1 MLVDRSTDKTHCSR
15 PPQHHVVTGIV
26 GRTQDVD
33 ALEDNEFDSEYAGR
47 VDPPFICLSGKFVTQ
62 RAIPRHLGTVT
73 LSALCLILAAI
84 ACSSKADRAVPAD
97 GATGDTVLRAPA
109 PSRSSA
115 AADSSSTGD
124 STDDTDVQT
133 LDTSSV
139 THIDAAAAINEHA
152 PTIARVGKLSPLA
165 DSIASTLVFELK
177 TQRTFLAASRAKRV
191 LIDLGRV
198 DATLKAPQ
206 RQHAFEEAVKVLSPV
221 RIGDRFRLHG
231 SWGQDDATV
240 QSYDQWNGRIV
251 GVLAVSP
258 HVDSLAKGKATV
270 VALAVRADSAAPAVV
285 DSCPRDSISAQLND
299 RLSFLRDSLLTI
311 LQNDTVKMVP
321 RLMKSLHAQ
330 KTQAIGCFGKAR
342 VLLFVAQW
350 AGDYEYY
357 HQIATLV
364 DTAGKA
370 TQIRVNDLRFKV
382 HESLGA
388 LDEDGDGIDD
398 VALRGRAPR
407 IGGTVILKLD
417 PVKKR
422 LEYVAGGF
430 AWESF

>member
-1 MLVDRSTDKTHCSR
+1 MARGSTSESKT
-15 PPQHHVVTGIV
+15 QT
-26 GRTQDVD
+26 
-33 ALEDNEFDSEYAGR
+33 
-47 VDPPFICLSGKFVTQ
+47 
-62 RAIPRHLGTVT
+62 
-73 LSALCLILAAI
+73 SASAA
-84 ACSSKADRAVPAD
+84 
-97 GATGDTVLRAPA
+97 
-109 PSRSSA
+109 SSA
-115 AADSSSTGD
+115 GADTSHSADTA
-124 STDDTDVQT
+124 DDNDVPT

-139 THIDAAAAINEHA
+139 THIDAASGINAHA

-165 DSIASTLVFELK
+165 DSIAATLVFELK
-177 TQRTFLAASRAKRV
+177 TQRDFLAASRAKRI
-191 LIDLGRV
+191 LIDIGRV
-198 DATLKAPQ
+198 DAPLKTPQ

-231 SWGQDDATV
+231 AWGQDDATV

-251 GVLAVSP
+251 GVLVVSP
-258 HVDSLAKGKATV
+258 RVDSLAKGKSPV
-270 VALAVRADSAAPAVV
+270 VALAIRADSATPAVV
-285 DSCPRDSISAQLND
+285 DSCARDSISAPLSD
-299 RLSFLRDSLLTI
+299 RLSFLRDSLLTV

-350 AGDYEYY
+350 AGDYEYNR
-357 HQIATLV
+357 QIAMLV
-364 DTAGKA
+364 DTTGKA

-388 LDEDGDGIDD
+388 LDEDGDGVDD
-398 VALRGRAPR
+398 IAVRGRAQR
-407 IGGTVILKLD
+407 IGGTVILRLD
-417 PVKKR
+417 LVKKR

>member
-1 MLVDRSTDKTHCSR
+1 M
-15 PPQHHVVTGIV
+15 
-26 GRTQDVD
+26 
-33 ALEDNEFDSEYAGR
+33 
-47 VDPPFICLSGKFVTQ
+47 FVTQ
-62 RAIPRHLGTVT
+62 HAIPRHLRTVT
-73 LSALCLILAAI
+73 FSALCLTLATI
-84 ACSSKADRAVPAD
+84 GCSGKADRAVVVKGSISDSVA
-97 GATGDTVLRAPA
+97 
-109 PSRSSA
+109 RSSTPSGSSA
-115 AADSSSTGD
+115 PVDSSRAGD
-124 STDDTDVQT
+124 STDDNDVQT

-139 THIDAAAAINEHA
+139 THIDAEASINAHA
-152 PTIARVGKLSPLA
+152 PAIARVGKLSPLA

-198 DATLKAPQ
+198 DAPLKTPQ
-206 RQHAFEEAVKVLSPV
+206 RQYAFEEAVKELSPV

-240 QSYDQWNGRIV
+240 QSYDQWSGRIV

-258 HVDSLAKGKATV
+258 LVDSLAKGKATV
-270 VALAVRADSAAPAVV
+270 VALAVRADSTTPAVV

-299 RLSFLRDSLLTI
+299 RLSFLRDSLLTV

-357 HQIATLV
+357 HQIASLV

-388 LDEDGDGIDD
+388 LDADGDGIDD
-398 VALRGRAPR
+398 IALRGRAPR